1 MTTDN
6 DIRTHYKSLDDISL
20 RKAKLLDDIRKDQ
33 KKMGA
38 MWNEMFRPGQ
48 KSRKKGMSLQSIM
61 STGMGVLDGALF
73 ETLQEVQEVT
83 PKLQIVQELP
93 HTTTAST
100 RYTSKSCTPPYRD
113 YGMHSFFNTPFLYGF
128 SCRAAPCCGQSSFC
142 PCRILLS

>member
-20 RKAKLLDDIRKDQ
+20 RKAQLLDDIRKDQ
-33 KKMGA
+33 KKMVA

-73 ETLQEVQEVT
+73 AW
-83 PKLQIVQELP
+83 KL
-93 HTTTAST
+93 
-100 RYTSKSCTPPYRD
+100 YRK
-113 YGMHSFFNTPFLYGF
+113 FK
-128 SCRAAPCCGQSSFC
+128 R
-142 PCRILLS
+142 

>member
-38 MWNEMFRPGQ
+38 MWNEMFRPRQ

-73 ETLQEVQEVT
+73 AW
-83 PKLQIVQELP
+83 KL
-93 HTTTAST
+93 
-100 RYTSKSCTPPYRD
+100 YRK
-113 YGMHSFFNTPFLYGF
+113 FK
-128 SCRAAPCCGQSSFC
+128 R
-142 PCRILLS
+142 

>member
-20 RKAKLLDDIRKDQ
+20 RKAQLLDDIRKDQ

-38 MWNEMFRPGQ
+38 MWNEMFRHEQ

-73 ETLQEVQEVT
+73 AW
-83 PKLQIVQELP
+83 KL
-93 HTTTAST
+93 
-100 RYTSKSCTPPYRD
+100 YRK
-113 YGMHSFFNTPFLYGF
+113 FK
-128 SCRAAPCCGQSSFC
+128 R
-142 PCRILLS
+142 

>member
-20 RKAKLLDDIRKDQ
+20 RKAKLLDDIRKDR

-38 MWNEMFRPGQ
+38 MWNEMLRHGQ

-73 ETLQEVQEVT
+73 AW
-83 PKLQIVQELP
+83 KL
-93 HTTTAST
+93 
-100 RYTSKSCTPPYRD
+100 YRK
-113 YGMHSFFNTPFLYGF
+113 FK
-128 SCRAAPCCGQSSFC
+128 R
-142 PCRILLS
+142 